1 MRVFPRGWRY
11 GAGAVAVA
19 LVLVAGLA
27 RTLPAQESPGGAD
40 GGTITLRSDIQ
51 EANSVTGV
59 ITARGNVQIDYPARQ
74 IVATAAQAQ
83 YFSNEQRIILSG
95 NVVILQ
101 EGNTLRAEVVTYL
114 IDEGRFVA
122 LPDPENQVESTYLV
136 PESADSSSPTAPPT
150 PLATPDPDPTLVLP
164 PLDPEPEPD
173 PEPTPIEVVPRPR
186 PAPDPTEP
194 GADSPDRDNTLPL
207 GS

>member
-11 GAGAVAVA
+11 GAGGVATA
-19 LVLVAGLA
+19 LALVAGLA
-27 RTLPAQESPGGAD
+27 QTLPAQEAPGGAD

-51 EANSVTGV
+51 EANSLTGV
-59 ITARGNVQIDYPARQ
+59 ITAPGNVQIDYPARQ

-122 LPDPENQVESTYLV
+122 LPDPDNQVEATYLV
-136 PESADSSSPTAPPT
+136 PASDASPSPAPQST

-164 PLDPEPEPD
+164 PLGSDTDPEPS
-173 PEPTPIEVVPRPR
+173 
-186 PAPDPTEP
+186 PAPAQPNPQDNRP
-194 GADSPDRDNTLPL
+194 GDADSLPL